1 MRLHQ
6 TILRMDFLGNETD
19 WAETHMEGGGCLEM
33 KTETIRKKP
42 VMRSRLL
49 PGRLNQGQ
57 GETDR
62 KGEKGTVLL
71 LPTAGMDA

>member
-1 MRLHQ
+1 M
-6 TILRMDFLGNETD
+6 GNETD

-42 VMRSRLL
+42 VMCSRLM
-49 PGRLNQGQ
+49 PERLKQDQ

-71 LPTAGMDA
+71 LPAAGMDA

>member
-1 MRLHQ
+1 
-6 TILRMDFLGNETD
+6 MDYLGNETG
-19 WAETHMEGGGCLEM
+19 WAETQMEGGGCLEM
-33 KTETIRKKP
+33 KTEIIRKKP
-42 VMRSRLL
+42 VMRSRLM

-71 LPTAGMDA
+71 LPAAGMDA

>member
-1 MRLHQ
+1 
-6 TILRMDFLGNETD
+6 
-19 WAETHMEGGGCLEM
+19 MEGGGCLEI

-42 VMRSRLL
+42 VMRSRLM

-71 LPTAGMDA
+71 LPAAGMDA

>member
-6 TILRMDFLGNETD
+6 TILSMDFLGNETD

-33 KTETIRKKP
+33 KTETIRKGP
-42 VMRSRLL
+42 VMRSRLM
-49 PGRLNQGQ
+49 PGRLKQDQ
-57 GETDR
+57 GETDW

-71 LPTAGMDA
+71 LPAAGMDA

>member
-19 WAETHMEGGGCLEM
+19 WAETHMEGGGWLEM
-33 KTETIRKKP
+33 KTETIRKRP
-42 VMRSRLL
+42 VMRSRLM
-49 PGRLNQGQ
+49 PERLKQDQ

-71 LPTAGMDA
+71 LPAAGMDA

>member
-33 KTETIRKKP
+33 KTETIRKRP
-42 VMRSRLL
+42 VMRSRLM
-49 PGRLNQGQ
+49 PERFKQDQ

-71 LPTAGMDA
+71 LPAAGMDA

>member
-1 MRLHQ
+1 M
-6 TILRMDFLGNETD
+6 GNVTG

-33 KTETIRKKP
+33 KTETIRKRP
-42 VMRSRLL
+42 VMRSRLM
-49 PGRLNQGQ
+49 PERLKQDQ

-71 LPTAGMDA
+71 LPAAGMDA

>member
-1 MRLHQ
+1 M
-6 TILRMDFLGNETD
+6 GNETD

-42 VMRSRLL
+42 VMRSRLM

-71 LPTAGMDA
+71 LPAAGMDA

>member
-1 MRLHQ
+1 M
-6 TILRMDFLGNETD
+6 GNVTG

-33 KTETIRKKP
+33 KTETIRKGP
-42 VMRSRLL
+42 VMRSRLM
-49 PGRLNQGQ
+49 PGRLKQDQ

-71 LPTAGMDA
+71 LPAAGMDA

>member
-1 MRLHQ
+1 M
-6 TILRMDFLGNETD
+6 GNETD

-42 VMRSRLL
+42 VMRSRLM

>member
-42 VMRSRLL
+42 VMRSRLM

-57 GETDR
+57 GETR

-71 LPTAGMDA
+71 LPAAGMDA

>member
-1 MRLHQ
+1 M
-6 TILRMDFLGNETD
+6 GNETD

-33 KTETIRKKP
+33 KTETIRKGP
-42 VMRSRLL
+42 VMRSRLM
-49 PGRLNQGQ
+49 PGRLKQDQ

-71 LPTAGMDA
+71 LPAAGMDA

>member
-1 MRLHQ
+1 
-6 TILRMDFLGNETD
+6 MDYLGNETG
-19 WAETHMEGGGCLEM
+19 WAETQMEGGGCLEM

-42 VMRSRLL
+42 VMRSRLM